1 MAEGRVIREDH
12 LPEARQPTARWGAR
26 PSRCVVPAEAS
37 IPEGGAPARSP
48 GPDASSR
55 RLPLVLVVDED
66 RRTAEILGI
75 TLADEGMEVRTATSR
90 DALRLARQLQPD
102 VLLVDPASPR
112 PDGLLLLESLR
123 ATIAAPIIVL
133 SARGSVSDTV
143 GGLRLGAD
151 DYLRKPFSVDELAA
165 RIRALLRRAAIRA
178 AGEPTRRMRVDALE
192 IDLERR
198 LMLRDGHPVRLSRME
213 WLLLTRLAQTPGR
226 IVLYEDLLDEI
237 WGPAYRDDVQL
248 LRVCVSRL
256 RHKLGSNGRGDVP
269 IRTYVGVGYSL
280 ELEAPTHPR
289 RSRGRRR
296 S

>member
-1 MAEGRVIREDH
+1 M
-12 LPEARQPTARWGAR
+12 L
-26 PSRCVVPAEAS
+26 PAEAS
-37 IPEGGAPARSP
+37 IPEGGAPARSL

-55 RLPLVLVVDED
+55 LLPLVLVVDED
-66 RRTAEILGI
+66 RRTAEILSI
-75 TLADEGMEVRTATSR
+75 TLADEGMDVHTASTT
-90 DALRLARQLQPD
+90 DALRLARRLQPD
-102 VLLVDPASPR
+102 VLLVDPASPG
-112 PDGLLLLESLR
+112 PDGLSLVESLR
-123 ATIAAPIIVL
+123 ATVAAPIIVL

-151 DYLRKPFSVDELAA
+151 DYLRKPFNVDELAA

-256 RHKLGSNGRGDVP
+256 RHKLGSNARGDVP

-289 RSRGRRR
+289 RSRRRGP
-296 S
+296 

>member
-1 MAEGRVIREDH
+1 
-12 LPEARQPTARWGAR
+12 
-26 PSRCVVPAEAS
+26 VVPAEAS
-37 IPEGGAPARSP
+37 IPEGGAPARSL
-48 GPDASSR
+48 GPDASSK

-66 RRTAEILGI
+66 RRTAEILRI
-75 TLADEGMEVRTATSR
+75 TLADEGMEVRTASSR
-90 DALRLARQLQPD
+90 EALKLARQLQPD
-102 VLLVDPASPR
+102 VLLVDPASSA
-112 PDGLLLLESLR
+112 PDGLSLLESLR
-123 ATIAAPIIVL
+123 ASIAAPIMVL

-143 GGLRLGAD
+143 GGLQLGAD
-151 DYLRKPFSVDELAA
+151 DYLRKPFNVDELAA

-178 AGEPTRRMRVDALE
+178 AGEPTRRMQVDGLE

-256 RHKLGSNGRGDVP
+256 RHKLGSSGRGDVP

-280 ELEAPTHPR
+280 ELEPPTHPR
-289 RSRGRRR
+289 RSRGRRGQAR
-296 S
+296 PEDEVVPEPQAPSGRPGLP